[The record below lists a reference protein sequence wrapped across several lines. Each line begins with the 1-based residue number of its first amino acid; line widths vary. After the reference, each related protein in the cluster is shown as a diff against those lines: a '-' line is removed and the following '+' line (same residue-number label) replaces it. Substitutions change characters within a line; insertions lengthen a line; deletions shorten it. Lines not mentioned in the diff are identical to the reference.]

1 MRLRL
6 TNIDYFIEALKTGRV
21 RRIFDE
27 QNKGIWNDFYF
38 EKKNR
43 LWVGE
48 GGLILESNLH
58 VQDCYQ
64 MA

>member
-1 MRLRL
+1 MRLKL

-38 EKKNR
+38 EKKKP
-43 LWVGE
+43 LM
-48 GGLILESNLH
+48 GGGRGINIRK
-58 VQDCYQ
+58 
-64 MA
+64 